1 MIEINDKVVIIQ
13 SGEDEICTVVG
24 RQKDVNNTIYYALE
38 DSEGFLLEDLFLP
51 EELEKVVDN
60 I

>member
-1 MIEINDKVVIIQ
+1 MIEINDRVVIIN
-13 SGEDEICTVVG
+13 GEDEICTVVG
-24 RQKDVNNTIYYALE
+24 RQKDVNNTVYYSLE

-51 EELEKVVDN
+51 EELEKVVDK

>member
-1 MIEINDKVVIIQ
+1 MIEINDKVVIIN
-13 SGEDEICTVVG
+13 GEDEICTVVG
-24 RQKDVNNTIYYALE
+24 RQKDANNTIYYALE

-51 EELEKVVDN
+51 EELEKVVDK

>member
-1 MIEINDKVVIIQ
+1 MIEINDRVVIIN
-13 SGEDEICTVVG
+13 GEDEICTVVG

-38 DSEGFLLEDLFLP
+38 DSEGFLLEDLYLP

>member
-1 MIEINDKVVIIQ
+1 MIEINDRVVIIN
-13 SGEDEICTVVG
+13 GEDEICTVVG

-38 DSEGFLLEDLFLP
+38 DSEGFLLEDLFLR